1 MPAKYVIDS
10 RFRDDQLDPNTGL
23 PAYPRKT
30 ATTETKLRRVQK
42 SLQTTLVR
50 TEAALDRALSEFA
63 DALDAEDRLAATQAR
78 IDNMTAQR
86 KRRN

>member
-10 RFRDDQLDPNTGL
+10 AHKQFDERSGL
-23 PAYPRKT
+23 PAYPRQT
-30 ATTETKLRRVQK
+30 IATETKLRRVQK

-63 DALDAEDRLAATQAR
+63 DALDAEDRKAATQAR
-78 IDNMTAQR
+78 LDDLTAQR
-86 KRRN
+86 KRHA